1 MKRQRPLERLDPV
14 SGHKHPRNTRIDLV
28 DLTVNR
34 TGLRSRKRSVKFVLG
49 RLDQAE
55 TYISATSAYSDRNR
69 RCTRILA

>member
-55 TYISATSAYSDRNR
+55 T
-69 RCTRILA
+69 